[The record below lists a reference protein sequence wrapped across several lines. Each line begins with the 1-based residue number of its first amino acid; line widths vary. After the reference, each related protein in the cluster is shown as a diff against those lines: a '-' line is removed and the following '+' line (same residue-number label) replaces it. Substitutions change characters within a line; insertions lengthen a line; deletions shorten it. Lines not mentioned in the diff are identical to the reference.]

1 METLRLTKEVNEMAV
16 RLRLGEILRERDMT
30 QKEFAEVSG
39 ISENG
44 ISKMVNQPAQIR
56 LETLDLLCEKLDV
69 EPGDLLVRVRIEPM

>member
-1 METLRLTKEVNEMAV
+1 MAV